1 MYFQMPTFTWS
12 VSAFAIMGGQG
23 MAALFCFQF
32 LQCKC
37 LIYLP
42 LFNHTQSPC
51 TDGSYDD
58 HDDIIFAVAD
68 SSVPAPVTPAPSK
81 KPTTKVGGKSSH
93 LSCSHIIIV
102 SLILLLLQTKPTN
115 PPTIRPSSKPT
126 DSPTKKVSLSV
137 CLYLFVAH

>member
-1 MYFQMPTFTWS
+1 MDSQTLRSIMYFQMPTFTWS
-12 VSAFAIMGGQG
+12 VSAFAIMGCQG
-23 MAALFCFQF
+23 IAALFCFQF

-102 SLILLLLQTKPTN
+102 SFNFTSFTN
-115 PPTIRPSSKPT
+115 KAHK
-126 DSPTKKVSLSV
+126 SPHNKTVVKTN
-137 CLYLFVAH
+137 